1 MSTSLRPDN
10 LRAALDAKLA
20 AALNRLVELREADQP
35 RATLHLSP
43 REILGEFFHYLREV
57 YRIADTFGRS
67 EAGELQFNAWSE
79 QWTARLN
86 DIDRVL
92 WKRLRDD
99 RTGKQG
105 ADLIGVDISVPSDP
119 AVTIRESLPGAG
131 TAVRKQLIRFAAY
144 PNRAAS
150 DVCEHHLELAKRF
163 AQDFVRDHARFLPQD
178 VRTVD

>member
-1 MSTSLRPDN
+1 MSSTVRPDN

-20 AALNRLVELREADQP
+20 AALSRSVDLREADEP

-43 REILGEFFHYLREV
+43 REILGEFFHYLHDV

-67 EAGELQFNAWSE
+67 EAGELQFNAWYE

-86 DIDRVL
+86 DIDRAL
-92 WKRLRDD
+92 WKRLRPD
-99 RTGKQG
+99 RAGKERD
-105 ADLIGVDISVPSDP
+105 DLIGVEISVPSDP
-119 AVTIRESLPGAG
+119 AVTIREALPGAG

-150 DVCEHHLELAKRF
+150 DVCEHYLELARRF
-163 AQDFVRDHARFLPQD
+163 AQDFVRDHARFLPQNSD
-178 VRTVD
+178 TVD